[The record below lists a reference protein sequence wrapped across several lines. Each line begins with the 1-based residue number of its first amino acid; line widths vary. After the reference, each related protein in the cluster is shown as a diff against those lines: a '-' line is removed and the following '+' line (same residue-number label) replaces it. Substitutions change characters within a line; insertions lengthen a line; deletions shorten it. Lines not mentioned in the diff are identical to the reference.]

1 MQSKPPIG
9 QILIRERWVEPEA
22 LTRAQAEQHL
32 TGMRLCSLLIAR
44 GQLDPDNAARALAE
58 HTNVPGVLQKHLEH
72 RERGLAG
79 KLPAAVARAHVALP
93 IGRTRAGQLIVCVR
107 DPDEPTRAAIAAAI
121 AEPVV
126 IAVAPQRQLEQLVA
140 QVYPDAPDADDAVP
154 LEGIDVDLDTR
165 PIALVSEDDLRAYG
179 VLSLAPLDDA
189 RVAKDPSQSGPL
201 PRQRR

>member
-1 MQSKPPIG
+1 MPPKSPIG

-22 LTRAQAEQHL
+22 LNRAQIEQRL

-58 HTNVPGVLQKHLEH
+58 HFDVPGVLQKHLEH
-72 RERGLAG
+72 RERGLAH
-79 KLPAAVARAHVALP
+79 KLPSAVARAHTALP
-93 IGRTRAGQLIVCVR
+93 IGRTRDGQLIVCVR
-107 DPDEPTRAAIAAAI
+107 DPDDATRAAISAAV

-140 QVYPDAPDADDAVP
+140 QVYADDGIP
-154 LEGIDVDLDTR
+154 LDDGIDIEVDTQ

-189 RVAKDPSQSGPL
+189 RVAKDPTQSGVL
-201 PRQRR
+201 PRVKR